1 MKYIP
6 HHYQQTAQDYVQEKR
21 SCALVLDLGLGKT
34 VVTGSVIVE
43 QMELELVDKVLI
55 VAPKRVA
62 LHTWPAELEKWD
74 HLQNLT
80 YQVIQGTPK
89 KRERLV
95 SGDEDIHIINYE
107 NLVWLVKHFGR
118 RWPYDLVV
126 FDEISKMKSPGSKR
140 FRAFRQ
146 IRPLVR
152 NVIGLTGTPASNG
165 LLDLW
170 AQMWLIDTGKRLGRT
185 FTAYKDRWF
194 FSDHWGHTWMPRG
207 GAEDEIN
214 ERIADIAISMS
225 AEDYL
230 ELPDRVDVV
239 DRVYLNDNQ
248 MADYAHLERDLY
260 IQLDQG
266 EVTAVN
272 AAVLTGKCRQYT
284 AGALYHDEQDSWE
297 EVHQE
302 KLNALEDII
311 EAADGPVLVAYEFR
325 SDLERLRQR
334 FPQGRTIDNGDAID
348 SWNRGEIPILFA
360 HPASA
365 GHGLNLQ
372 DGGHRIVWFSL
383 TWSLELYQQ
392 FNGRL
397 HRQGQTKPVTVHHLV
412 CDDTI
417 DAVVLDALQHK
428 RSVQDAL
435 LDAIKSSHRN
445 SSNDQDRRSAQTETQ
460 TRHRLL
466 GEPGREEPRPAA

>member
-1 MKYIP
+1 MKYVP
-6 HHYQQTAQDYVQEKR
+6 HQYQQTAQDYILEKR
-21 SCALVLDLGLGKT
+21 SCALILDLGLGKT
-34 VVTGSVIVE
+34 VVTSTVIAE
-43 QMELELVDKVLI
+43 QMDLELVTKTLI

-62 LHTWPAELEKWD
+62 LHTWPTELGKWD

-80 YQVIQGTPK
+80 FQVIQGSPG
-89 KRERLV
+89 KRERMV
-95 SGDEDIHIINYE
+95 SGNEDIHIINYE

-146 IRPLVR
+146 IRPLVQ

-170 AQMWLIDTGKRLGRT
+170 AQMWLLDGGQRLGRT

-194 FSDHWGHTWMPRG
+194 FSDHWGHTWMPRR

-214 ERIADIAISMS
+214 ERVSDIAISMS
-225 AEDYL
+225 AADYL
-230 ELPDRVDVV
+230 EMPDRVDVI
-239 DRVYLNDNQ
+239 DRVYLNDTQ

-260 IQLDQG
+260 IELERG

-272 AAVLTGKCRQYT
+272 AAVLTGKCRQFT
-284 AGALYHDEQDSWE
+284 AGALYHDGQESWE

-302 KLNALEDII
+302 KLDALEDVID
-311 EAADGPVLVAYEFR
+311 AADGPVLVAYEFR
-325 SDLERLRQR
+325 SDLARLQQR
-334 FPQGRTIDNGDAID
+334 FPQGRTIDGDAID

-383 TWSLELYQQ
+383 PWSLELYQQ

-412 CDDTI
+412 ADDTI
-417 DAVVLDALQHK
+417 DVVVLDALQHK

-435 LDAIKSSHRN
+435 LDAIKSSHRI
-445 SSNDQDRRSAQTETQ
+445 SNDEKEGTQSRQRSNGA
-460 TRHRLL
+460 
-466 GEPGREEPRPAA
+466 PI